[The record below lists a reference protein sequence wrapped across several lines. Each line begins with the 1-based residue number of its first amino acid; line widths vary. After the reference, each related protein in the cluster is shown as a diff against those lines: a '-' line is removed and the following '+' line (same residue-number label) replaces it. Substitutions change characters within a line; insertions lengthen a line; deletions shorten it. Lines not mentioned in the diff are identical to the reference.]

1 MTISAIVNWLSACP
15 ALEGEPL
22 IPNYLPSRKGW
33 SLTVDKQTVRTDILG
48 SRSTIQRLKITRRVT
63 VPDAEARLAVFGQLE
78 TLAEWVGANPPD
90 TANVR
95 VSGLPEF
102 QSRASS
108 GTEDFT
114 VTLSLISDE

>member
-1 MTISAIVNWLSACP
+1 MSITEIINWLSVCP
-15 ALEGEPL
+15 VLGGEPM

-33 SLTVDKQTVRTDILG
+33 SMTVDKQTVRTDILG
-48 SRSTIQRLKITRRVT
+48 NRSAVRRLKVTRRVT

-78 TLAEWVGANPPD
+78 ALAEWAAENPPD

-95 VSGLPEF
+95 ITGLPEF
-102 QSRASS
+102 SSRGSS

-114 VTLSLISDE
+114 VTLTLVSDE